1 MYSAIDLKKN
11 PRESRSVRSR
21 EPKRY
26 IQPRSIEYLTGSACI
41 RSGE

>member
-1 MYSAIDLKKN
+1 MYSAIDLQKLPGRAFN
-11 PRESRSVRSR
+11 APP

-26 IQPRSIEYLTGSACI
+26 IQPRSIEYLTGSVFS